1 MITVCGGR
9 KRFIRN
15 IAYDMKVVD
24 LFCGAGG
31 MSLGFKRAGFELV
44 CAVDNWPA
52 ALECYKLNFKRHPV
66 KQLDISNWEAVA
78 MELKE
83 SKPDI
88 VIGGPPCQDFSD
100 AGLRVEGK
108 RAKLTSCFAHIVATL
123 QPKYFVMENVPRALK
138 SKAYAEAEGIF
149 KNAGY
154 GLTKVILDASLCGV
168 PQARSRFFCIGAKG
182 APDGF
187 LSDALLFDVGI
198 VPMSVRDYLGD
209 EIDVKYYY
217 RHPRSYAR
225 RAIFSIDE
233 PSATIRG
240 CNRPMPETYVRHPAD
255 AADPVRH
262 RLRCLTYQE
271 RARIQTFPANYKW
284 TGSECNVNQIIG
296 NAVPVNLALFVARHL
311 KEFIESNCV
320 VKVVPQTF
328 SMWLSNSKQL
338 SKAAAGDVISHY
350 RRAAKIGE
358 CGSQKEVSLEA
369 LQKCSG
375 FKRSGQDARRQ
386 MVHACDLRQ
395 EYLLYVQNFKKGNQ
409 NEGE

>member
-1 MITVCGGR
+1 
-9 KRFIRN
+9 
-15 IAYDMKVVD
+15 MKVVD

-149 KNAGY
+149 KKAGY

-168 PQARSRFFCIGAKG
+168 PQARSRFF
-182 APDGF
+182 
-187 LSDALLFDVGI
+187 LHWSQ
-198 VPMSVRDYLGD
+198 
-209 EIDVKYYY
+209 
-217 RHPRSYAR
+217 
-225 RAIFSIDE
+225 
-233 PSATIRG
+233 
-240 CNRPMPETYVRHPAD
+240 
-255 AADPVRH
+255 
-262 RLRCLTYQE
+262 RC
-271 RARIQTFPANYKW
+271 
-284 TGSECNVNQIIG
+284 
-296 NAVPVNLALFVARHL
+296 
-311 KEFIESNCV
+311 
-320 VKVVPQTF
+320 
-328 SMWLSNSKQL
+328 
-338 SKAAAGDVISHY
+338 AGWF
-350 RRAAKIGE
+350 
-358 CGSQKEVSLEA
+358 
-369 LQKCSG
+369 
-375 FKRSGQDARRQ
+375 FK
-386 MVHACDLRQ
+386 
-395 EYLLYVQNFKKGNQ
+395 
-409 NEGE
+409 